1 MRRDEA
7 GTAAWRDARRE
18 TGVDDRRTSGV
29 HEFFTILSVSSSDL
43 IILLVPIGSF
53 PRAAKSG
60 TWAAHAHVPLTVYS
74 HLSAWHV
81 LSMFLFH
88 AFCFQRDSNSS
99 PFKRCVEKGI
109 S

>member
-7 GTAAWRDARRE
+7 GSAAWRDARRE

-43 IILLVPIGSF
+43 IILLVPLGLF

-60 TWAAHAHVPLTVYS
+60 TWAAHAHVPITVYS
-74 HLSAWHV
+74 HLSACHV
-81 LSMFLFH
+81 LSRFLFH
-88 AFCFQRDSNSS
+88 AFCFRRDSKLVAFQTL
-99 PFKRCVEKGI
+99 PWKKG
-109 S
+109 